1 MPMMNKP
8 SLLLAALAVS
18 LGAAP
23 AMAAQSG
30 ASSVPK
36 NLPATDNVQTPMDDL
51 NLSKR
56 EIPPAL
62 LEAVEN
68 PYNLQGLGQCGQLTT
83 AIEALNEAL
92 GDDID
97 LPQAGGMRLSATELA
112 DFAASS
118 FIPFRGLIRQ
128 VSGANARKREMQEA
142 VLAGFARR
150 SFLKGVGIARNCAYP
165 ARPASAQIIAAR
177 AAALQAS
184 LAALCANFDQQTK
197 REQYLNRRK
206 CLNYNKNM
214 ELETSESARPA
225 AAPAPAPAPLI
236 KPAPGAR

>member
-1 MPMMNKP
+1 MRKCPAIV
-8 SLLLAALAVS
+8 LTATAFL
-18 LGAAP
+18 LGATSAS
-23 AMAAQSG
+23 AAQSG

-36 NLPATDNVQTPMDDL
+36 NVPATDSVQTPMDDL
-51 NLSKR
+51 NLNKR

-62 LEAVEN
+62 LEAVED
-68 PYNLQGLGQCGQLTT
+68 PYSLQGLGRCGELTT
-83 AIEALNEAL
+83 AVAALNEAL

-97 LPQAGGMRLSATELA
+97 LPQPSGFRLSASELA

-128 VSGANARKREMQEA
+128 VTGANARKRELQEA

-165 ARPASAQIIAAR
+165 ASPATPRIIAAQ
-177 AAALQAS
+177 AAALAAS
-184 LAALCANFDQQTK
+184 LEALCGNFDQQTK

-206 CLNYNKNM
+206 CLNYKRA
-214 ELETSESARPA
+214 SEQA
-225 AAPAPAPAPLI
+225 AAAAANPAPPAGT
-236 KPAPGAR
+236 K